1 MTGPGKTVN
10 FVSGESKTKS
20 IVSLGTSL
28 QVICFI
34 AHEKNFFVYKFTKI
48 NLAGSQ
54 HFADN
59 IAKLPSDVIDF
70 ATLPSQRFWRETVSL
85 LDVM

>member
-1 MTGPGKTVN
+1 MDKNFDKTSYNEHLMTGPGKTVN

-34 AHEKNFFVYKFTKI
+34 AHEKIFSCT
-48 NLAGSQ
+48 NLR
-54 HFADN
+54 
-59 IAKLPSDVIDF
+59 K
-70 ATLPSQRFWRETVSL
+70 
-85 LDVM
+85 